1 MLKFLHF
8 IRIGQVK
15 IMKKWIKLLAFG
27 MLGAILL
34 SGCGK
39 SEDADKSLIKVEQ
52 DKTLTVATSGTL
64 YPSSYYNDKNELV
77 GYDVDIA
84 KEVAHRLGVKIQF
97 KEYNVDGQIASL
109 TKGEADFAANDFG
122 LNGDREK
129 KFSLSEP
136 IKYSFDSMIVRKSD
150 NSGIASLDDLAGKKA
165 AGEPNTSYM
174 KLAEEYGAKLVIY
187 DNATNDQYLTDVVN
201 GRTDV
206 ILNDYYLQKMALAA
220 LPNVPVKILEDVYFN
235 PNETGFLFVKE
246 HHALREKINTVLQD
260 MKKEGTFKKI
270 SEQYFQTDISVKSD
284 KPVQTVE
291 QKN

>member
-1 MLKFLHF
+1 MGK
-8 IRIGQVK
+8 VK
-15 IMKKWIKLLAFG
+15 IMKKWIKLLTIG
-27 MLGAILL
+27 VLGAILL
-34 SGCGK
+34 SGCN
-39 SEDADKSLIKVEQ
+39 SNDSSDKSLSKVEQ
-52 DKTLTVATSGTL
+52 EKTLTVATSGTL

-84 KEVAHRLGVKIQF
+84 KEVASRLGVKIQF

-122 LNGDREK
+122 INADREK
-129 KFSLSEP
+129 KFSLSSP

-150 NSGIASLDDLAGKKA
+150 NSGIASLEDLAGKKA

-174 KLAEEYGAKLVIY
+174 RLAEQYGATPVTY
-187 DNATNDQYLTDVVN
+187 DNATNDQYLTDVAN

-206 ILNDYYLQKMALAA
+206 ILNDYYLQKMALVA

-246 HHALREKINTVLQD
+246 HNALREKINTVLED
-260 MKKEGTFKKI
+260 MRKDGTFKKI

-291 QKN
+291 MKN